1 MLTHDHDV
9 LRFPEARLHHGLVI
23 SGDRFVSGAAE
34 SAALRAA
41 LGAAGHEALA
51 VEMEGAA
58 IAQVCHDYGL
68 PFASVRTISDRA
80 DDSGACGFPEVC
92 REKLLAGMR
101 GVLWN
106 GFLGC
111 YELHSWWRRFYL
123 R

>member
-1 MLTHDHDV
+1 MLLKDLTPRSRDA
-9 LRFPEARLHHGLVI
+9 LRFPQARLHHGLVI

-41 LGAAGHEALA
+41 LSAAGHAALA

-80 DDSGACGFPEVC
+80 DDSAHVDFPKFVGDVASQYARSIVE
-92 REKLLAGMR
+92 R
-101 GVLWN
+101 
-106 GFLGC
+106 FLG
-111 YELHSWWRRFYL
+111 LL
-123 R
+123 